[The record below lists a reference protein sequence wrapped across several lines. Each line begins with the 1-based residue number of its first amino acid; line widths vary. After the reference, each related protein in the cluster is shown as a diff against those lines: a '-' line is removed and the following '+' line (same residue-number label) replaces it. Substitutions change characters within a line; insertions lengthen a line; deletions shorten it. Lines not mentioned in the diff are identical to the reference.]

1 MKRQPR
7 LLGVVAVCGFLFF
20 VHPAGAQIDKIVI
33 PAGTPEDHDLQL
45 ISSEPDATKKLA
57 MYQEFVGKYAA
68 NPAAVTYGDWQI
80 SQAYQSAG
88 DLNKALDYGDKA
100 LAGAPRNLDIL
111 VSQASIAQQ
120 AKDNARLIDYA
131 AKGGAVCSSVGKQ
144 TKAEGVSDEDFS
156 KQIAEDKAAVKGSCD
171 FLETAGFN
179 VITGET
185 DAKTRMAY
193 IETYAAAFPDSKFQD
208 QVSSYAM
215 YTLGPGQLNDQPRL
229 FAYGEKTLAANPNS
243 LPALLLLAGASVDD
257 PRPGSLAKAIAYAQ
271 KAIAVANADDP
282 SADKPRK
289 LSAGAAHSI
298 LGYAYIKQDKTATSI
313 TELKT
318 AVGLLKGQDDLQYSI
333 ALYRLGFAYAKLN
346 KVTEAREVLTE
357 AVKIQGPVQG
367 MSQELLAK
375 VNAARAKGK

>member
-1 MKRQPR
+1 MRCHVR
-7 LLGVVAVCGFLFF
+7 LLAVVAICCFFFLTEQ
-20 VHPAGAQIDKIVI
+20 AGAQIDKIVI
-33 PAGTPEDHDLQL
+33 PAGTPEDHDLQS
-45 ISSEPDATKKLA
+45 ISNEQDAAKKLA
-57 MYQEFVGKYAA
+57 MYQEFVQKYSA
-68 NPAAVTYGDWQI
+68 NPAAVAYGDWQI
-80 SQAYQSAG
+80 SQAYQTSG

-120 AKDNARLIDYA
+120 GKNNAKLIDYA
-131 AKGGAVCSSVGKQ
+131 AKGGAVCSSIGKQ
-144 TKAEGVSDEDFS
+144 AKPESMSDEDFS

-171 FLETAGFN
+171 FLESAGFN
-179 VITGET
+179 VIGSET
-185 DAKTRMAY
+185 DAKSRMAY
-193 IETYAAAFPDSKFQD
+193 IEGYSEAFPDSKFQD

-257 PRPGSLAKAIAYAQ
+257 PKPGSLAKAIAYSQ
-271 KAIAVANADDP
+271 KAITVANADDP
-282 SADKPRK
+282 NADKPRK

-298 LGYAYIKQDKTATSI
+298 LGYAYIKQDKTVASI

-318 AVGLLKGQDDLQYSI
+318 AAGLLKGQDDLQYSI
-333 ALYRLGFAYAKLN
+333 ALYRLGFAYAKLS
-346 KVTEAREVLTE
+346 KLTEARETLTE